1 MRKIVQIAA
10 VPETEK
16 SDGGVFA
23 LTHDGVVWV
32 LADDGQDRWERLPY
46 IPQDEPPAKEAE

>member
-16 SDGGVFA
+16 SDGGVYA
-23 LTHDGVVWV
+23 LTNDGVVWV
-32 LADDGQDRWERLPY
+32 LADDGQDRWERIPD
-46 IPQDEPPAKEAE
+46 IPQDEPATRGNG